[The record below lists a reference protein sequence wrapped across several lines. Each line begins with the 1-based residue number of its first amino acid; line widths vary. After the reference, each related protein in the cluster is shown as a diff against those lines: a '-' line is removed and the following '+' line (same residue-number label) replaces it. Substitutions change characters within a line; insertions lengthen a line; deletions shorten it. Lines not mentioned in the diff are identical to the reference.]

1 VGGKAL
7 FGTHVSA
14 EHRAL
19 LEELWRLRARVTEL
33 EAALADAQQHPAGD
47 VPDAVPD
54 DVGEGPHTP

>member
-19 LEELWRLRARVTEL
+19 LEELWRLRARVAEL
-33 EAALADAQQHPAGD
+33 EAALAAAQQHPAGD
-47 VPDAVPD
+47 VPDEVPG
-54 DVGEGPHTP
+54 DVGGEPHTP